1 MAGLK
6 QKATAPTLPMGHLL
20 PDRSLTGHT
29 PGWSLSDLCG
39 GWGWGGGEQEV
50 TEKVAG
56 LKQTIDT
63 LRRA

>member
-1 MAGLK
+1 
-6 QKATAPTLPMGHLL
+6 MGHLL